1 MAHSDTTKEAHQILI
16 AIYKQMTPAVKM
28 RRIFDAYRTGKILAM
43 AWLKLSYP
51 DATEEQIWQ
60 LWARKHLG
68 DELFE
73 QVYSKNSEHTSDK
86 RNS

>member
-1 MAHSDTTKEAHQILI
+1 MAYSDTTKEAHQILI
-16 AIYKQMTPAVKM
+16 AIYKKM
-28 RRIFDAYRTGKILAM
+28 APTAKMHRIFEAYRTGKILAM
-43 AWLKLSYP
+43 AGLKLSYP
-51 DATEEQIWQ
+51 DATEEQIWR
-60 LWARKHLG
+60 LWAKKHLG